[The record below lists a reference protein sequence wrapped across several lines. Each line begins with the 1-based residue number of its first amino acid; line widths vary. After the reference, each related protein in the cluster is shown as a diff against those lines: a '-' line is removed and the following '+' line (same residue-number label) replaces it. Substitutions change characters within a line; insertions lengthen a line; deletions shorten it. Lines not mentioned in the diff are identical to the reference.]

1 MQLPPSKGY
10 LHNSISTPSNINS
23 LVMAASRYCKKSY
36 VHASFHAIT
45 LTLLL
50 LAIPHAASLSFNY
63 QQLGDTGIALNFSGK
78 ARRDN
83 DVINLTRSEP
93 DSYGRVTYYE
103 LLHLWDKNS
112 EKVTDFTTHFSF
124 TINTPNKTHHGDGI
138 TFFLA
143 HPDFPQSD
151 IDGSG
156 IGLASREQLKNL
168 NFVKDYP
175 FVAVEFDTFVNDWD
189 PKYDHVGIDVNSIN
203 TTDTTEWFTS
213 MDERGYD
220 ADVSYDSGSNRL
232 SVTFTGYK
240 DDKKIKQHLF
250 SVVNLSDVLPEWVEI
265 GFSSATGDFYEEHT
279 LSSWSFNS
287 SLGPKPQKG
296 GSKTG
301 LVIGLSVGLGAGVL
315 FVILGVTFLVRWIL
329 RNRGVE
335 EVSLFD
341 HTMDNDFER
350 MSLPKKFSYE
360 ELARATNNFASE
372 NKIGQGGFGAVYRG
386 FMRELNAHV
395 AIKKVSRGSR
405 QGVKEY
411 ASEVKIITQLR
422 HKNLVRLFGWCH
434 ENNDLLLVYEFMEN
448 GSLDSYLFKGKG
460 LLTWKVRYDIARGLA
475 SALLYLHEEWEECV
489 LHRDIKSSNVML
501 DSNFN
506 AKLGDFGLAR
516 LMDHAIGSKTT
527 GLAGTIGYLPPE
539 AATRGKASRESDVYS
554 FGVVTLEIA
563 CGRKVIEPNLNEEQ
577 IYLVDWVWEHYG
589 MGALLKASDASLY
602 GHFDEKEMERLMIV
616 GLWCTHSD
624 FLLRPT
630 IRQAVQVLNF
640 EAPLPILTSFSSMS
654 SRTPASAN
662 NQHVSSNSSSSLLTE
677 SLQSSTAIDLIS
689 PAAAHLHTY

>member
-1 MQLPPSKGY
+1 
-10 LHNSISTPSNINS
+10 
-23 LVMAASRYCKKSY
+23 MAASRYCKKTY
-36 VHASFHAIT
+36 VRAYFLHVT
-45 LTLLL
+45 LIFLLL
-50 LAIPHAASLSFNY
+50 VIPRAAASLAFNY
-63 QQLGDTGIALNFSGK
+63 QQLGDTGNALKTSG
-78 ARRDN
+78 
-83 DVINLTRSEP
+83 DVYPDQDVLLLTRYEP

-103 LLHLWDKNS
+103 NLHLWDKNS
-112 EKVTDFTTHFSF
+112 GKVTDFTTHFSF

-143 HPDFPQSD
+143 HPDFPQSG

-168 NFVKDYP
+168 NYAKDYP

-220 ADVSYDSGSNRL
+220 ADISYDSASNRL
-232 SVTFTGYK
+232 SVTLTGYK
-240 DDKKIKQHLF
+240 DSVKIKQHLF

-265 GFSSATGDFYEEHT
+265 GFSSATGFFYEEHT

-287 SLGPKPQKG
+287 SLDKEQQKG
-296 GSKTG
+296 GSKIG
-301 LVIGLSVGLGAGVL
+301 LVIGLSVGLGAGLSVL
-315 FVILGVTFLVRWIL
+315 IVIWGVTFLVRWML
-329 RNRGVE
+329 KNRGLE

-341 HTMDNDFER
+341 HAMDNDFER

-360 ELARATNNFASE
+360 ELARATNNFARE
-372 NKIGQGGFGAVYRG
+372 NKIGEGGFGAVYRG
-386 FMRELNAHV
+386 LIRELNIHV
-395 AIKKVSRGSR
+395 AIKKVSRRSS

-411 ASEVKIITQLR
+411 ASEVKIISQLR
-422 HKNLVRLFGWCH
+422 HKNLVQLLGWCH
-434 ENNDLLLVYEFMEN
+434 QNNDLLLVYEFMEN

-460 LLTWKVRYDIARGLA
+460 LLAWKVRYDIARGLA

-501 DSNFN
+501 DSNFD

-527 GLAGTIGYLPPE
+527 VLAGTIGYLPPE
-539 AATRGKASRESDVYS
+539 AVTRGKASRESDVFS
-554 FGVVTLEIA
+554 FGVAALEIA
-563 CGRKVIEPNLNEEQ
+563 CGRKAIEPNVNEEQ
-577 IYLVDWVWEHYG
+577 LYLVDWVWELHG
-589 MGALLKASDASLY
+589 MVDLLKASDPSLY

-616 GLWCTHSD
+616 GLWCTYTD
-624 FLLRPT
+624 FHLRPT
-630 IRQAVQVLNF
+630 IRQVVQVLNF
-640 EAPLPILTSFSSMS
+640 EAPLPTLSPQVPSFSYNSSFSSMP
-654 SRTPASAN
+654 SRTSAFAN
-662 NQHVSSNSSSSLLTE
+662 NQCVSSTSSSLGTG
-677 SLQSSTAIDLIS
+677 SSQSNTTCEVIIS
-689 PAAAHLHTY
+689 PAAAH